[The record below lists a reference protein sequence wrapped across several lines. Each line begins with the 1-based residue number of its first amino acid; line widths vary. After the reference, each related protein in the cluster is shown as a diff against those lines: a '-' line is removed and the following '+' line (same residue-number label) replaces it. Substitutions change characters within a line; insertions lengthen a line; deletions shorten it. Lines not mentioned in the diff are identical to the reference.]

1 MNRPRNPC
9 PADELDREFGFDLDD
24 EAWASSLRTI
34 RDAPAL
40 GRIGPYE
47 VLGEGGRGAQGVVY
61 RVRQPRTGRTI
72 ALKRIAAGVFATP
85 EMQARFEREVEAI
98 AALDHPNIVAL
109 LGSELVDG
117 QPVLAMQWI
126 DGVPFD
132 EWARP
137 PGAAQR
143 PTREVL
149 ETFVRACDAVHHAH
163 QRGLIHRDLKP
174 TNILVDAQG
183 QPHVLDFGLAKL
195 REGESAAAL
204 RTATGAFVGTPAFA
218 APELLS
224 GRANEWDVRSD
235 VYALGAI
242 LYRALTG
249 TYVLDPALPLAEIA
263 ARTGRSAV
271 RPSALDRRLNREI
284 DAIVAR
290 CLAAEKALRYGS
302 VAELAAD
309 VRRHLQG
316 RTVLAHPPS
325 VGYRVSKFLRQH
337 RPLVFTAGLV
347 SLALIVASVVST
359 AAYWRAARDRA
370 QAEAAQQAAEQN
382 AEVSFVIG
390 EFLREMF
397 ESAGRSGR
405 VTGGALTVREL
416 LDRAG
421 ERIDRE
427 PIKPAADASLR
438 MMIANS
444 YRELGL
450 DRQAEPHYRKA
461 LALRSEL
468 FGPEA
473 ADTADCLDAL
483 ARCLRALGRVAEAE
497 PLVERAWAIRL
508 RTLPPT
514 SGYFATSAN
523 SLGLIKRSL
532 GKLDE
537 AERWYLEALE
547 RYRVAFGPKNESVPV
562 VMVNLAVLQSTRGAL
577 DLAERTLRE
586 ALALDHEIHGDAPH
600 ADTAGAYGNLADV
613 LARQP
618 QRAEEAERCFQLAL
632 EQYRALFGDHHT
644 RIGMTLERYGRFL
657 LTEGRIAEAEAM
669 LAQAAVMLEQLQR
682 WDEALAAWGGLA
694 AVRSATGDRANSL
707 QLFGRGSA
715 LLDDC
720 RVANPAVAAAFR
732 VEHARALLA
741 DERRA
746 PAEQELRAAEAIAAE
761 SPAARTSRAEART
774 LLEAHF
780 GTPAP

>member
-1 MNRPRNPC
+1 MDRPRNPR
-9 PADELDREFGFDLDD
+9 PPSELDREFGFDLDD
-24 EAWASSLRTI
+24 DAWASSLRAI

-85 EMQARFEREVEAI
+85 EMHARFEREIEAI

-137 PGAAQR
+137 PGAARR

-195 REGESAAAL
+195 RESDSAAAL

-224 GRANEWDVRSD
+224 GRGSEWDVRSD

-263 ARTGRSAV
+263 ARTGRGAV

-284 DAIVAR
+284 DAIVAH
-290 CLAAEKALRYGS
+290 CLASEKELRYAS

-309 VRRHLQG
+309 VRRHLG
-316 RTVLAHPPS
+316 GAPVLAHPPGIS
-325 VGYRVSKFLRQH
+325 YRASKFVRQH
-337 RPLVFTAGLV
+337 LSLVVAAVLV
-347 SLALIVASVVST
+347 CLSLVVASVVST
-359 AAYWRAARDRA
+359 AAYWGAVRDRDRA
-370 QAEAAQQAAEQN
+370 ELAQKTAEQN
-382 AEVSFVIG
+382 AHVSFAMN
-390 EFLREMF
+390 EFLRELF
-397 ESAGRSGR
+397 ELAGRSGR

-421 ERIDRE
+421 ERIDGE
-427 PIKPAADASLR
+427 PINPVADAALR

-450 DRQAEPHYRKA
+450 DREAEPHYRKA
-461 LALRSEL
+461 LALRTEL
-468 FGPEA
+468 FGA
-473 ADTADCLDAL
+473 AAAETADCLDAL
-483 ARCLRALGRVAEAE
+483 GRCLRAQGRFAEAE
-497 PLVERAWAIRL
+497 PLIERAWNVRL
-508 RTLPPT
+508 RTLPAT

-537 AERWYLEALE
+537 AERWYVEALE
-547 RYRVAFGPKNESVPV
+547 RYRATFGLKNESVPV
-562 VMVNLAVLQSTRGAL
+562 LLVNLAVVQSTRGEL
-577 DLAERTLRE
+577 DAAEQNLHE
-586 ALALDHEIHGDAPH
+586 ALALHGEIHGDGPH
-600 ADTAGAYGNLADV
+600 ADAAGAHGHLADL
-613 LARQP
+613 LARQLD
-618 QRAEEAERCFQLAL
+618 RAEEAERNFEIAL
-632 EQYRALFGDHHT
+632 EEYRALFGNFHP
-644 RIGMTLERYGRFL
+644 RIGLTLERYGRFL
-657 LTEGRIAEAEAM
+657 LNQGRRAEAETKFAE
-669 LAQAAVMLEQLQR
+669 AAVMFEQLQR
-682 WDEALAAWGGLA
+682 WDDALTARAGLA
-694 AVRSATGDRANSL
+694 AARLAADDRAA
-707 QLFGRGSA
+707 A
-715 LLDDC
+715 LHLYAQALTLVDDC
-720 RVANPAVAAAFR
+720 RALNPSVIAAFR
-732 VEHARALLA
+732 VEYARALIG
-741 DERRA
+741 DERLVQ
-746 PAEQELRAAEAIAAE
+746 AERELRAAEAAAAE
-761 SPAARTSRAEART
+761 SPAGGASGAEARS
-774 LLEAHF
+774 LLDTYFETVAR
-780 GTPAP
+780 